1 MGAKQTFTGTRRATR
16 LRRYRPFAE
25 PLSNRGSRPSR
36 HIRGR
41 ASGSTG
47 CPGSERSLADFFI
60 ASSARRA
67 LVDLVMGTL
76 ARRICVYVHF
86 RLLRFEE
93 AQSPRESRVRATP
106 DKRFYADRLIEG
118 LRRIIPG

>member
-1 MGAKQTFTGTRRATR
+1 MNPAKNSDRRNAQNQYGEVLSSAPSDGKSTLKTHSWPRQRIDGLPTKRTFARR
-16 LRRYRPFAE
+16 
-25 PLSNRGSRPSR
+25 
-36 HIRGR
+36 
-41 ASGSTG
+41 
-47 CPGSERSLADFFI
+47 FFI